1 MHIDVYRDNIYAK
14 ISSFAIKRLTISLA
28 YAFYLHLPFSI
39 RYTFSLMFSFFGS
52 FTFTVYM
59 IRFDDDDDDVCVCVR
74 VNRPQSIQYMCLKV
88 YIVCI
93 FHLISILLTKGYP
106 NTALL

>member
-1 MHIDVYRDNIYAK
+1 
-14 ISSFAIKRLTISLA
+14 
-28 YAFYLHLPFSI
+28 
-39 RYTFSLMFSFFGS
+39 MFSVFGS

-59 IRFDDDDDDVCVCVR
+59 IRLDDDDDVCVR